1 VKLALLADIDENV
14 RSSTLALAQ
23 PQREQLDQIVVL
35 GDVFATGTLLG
46 NMVAL
51 LAEADAIGV

>member
-14 RSSTLALAQ
+14 RSFTLALAQ
-23 PQREQLDQIVVL
+23 PQREQLDQIVVR
-35 GDVFATGTLLG
+35 GDVFVTGTLLG
-46 NMVAL
+46 NKVAL

>member
-1 VKLALLADIDENV
+1 MKLALLADIDENV

-23 PQREQLDQIVVL
+23 PQREQLDQIVVR
-35 GDVFATGTLLG
+35 GDVFVTGTLLG
-46 NMVAL
+46 NKVAL